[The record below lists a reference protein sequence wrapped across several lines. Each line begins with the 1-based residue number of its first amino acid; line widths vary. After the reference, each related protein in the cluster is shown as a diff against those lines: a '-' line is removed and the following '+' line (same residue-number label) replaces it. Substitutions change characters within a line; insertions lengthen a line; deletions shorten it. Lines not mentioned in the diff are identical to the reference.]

1 MEKDTEKILLTLSPI
16 ERKVLPFAE
25 GSAEEIAKKAETDV
39 TTVLRAL
46 DFLVKKGLVETE
58 TEERKII
65 DLGINGVYY
74 QKKGLPERVLLSEL
88 AKKQAILLSEIS
100 NSTGLNENEAKI
112 SIGVLKKKALVEI
125 KEGKVFLSASEK
137 ELEKKSFEEEFL
149 AVLPMEEKDLKP
161 EQKFALE
168 NLKARKEIIEIKEKK
183 TITSKITV
191 LGKKIKPEDLNEDM
205 IEKLTPKMIRAG
217 NWKGKKFRVY
227 DITSPV
233 PKIYGG
239 KRHFVN
245 QATDYAKKV
254 WLDMGF
260 KEMTGNYCATS
271 FWNFDALFTP
281 QDHPARDVQDTFFI
295 KGVKGKLP
303 EKKIVE
309 GVKNAHEG
317 GTDGSLGWNYEW
329 KEEAARL
336 TCLRPHTTALSAQTL
351 KKIGEKKEFPTKYF
365 ALGKC
370 FRNETVDWSHGF
382 EFDQTE
388 GIVIDENA
396 NFRQLIGYLTQ
407 FYKKMGYE
415 KVRVRPHYFPY
426 TEPSVE
432 IDVWNSERKCW
443 IETGGAGMFRPEVTI
458 PFFGKHIP
466 VLAWGQGFSRIIMEY
481 FGVKDLRDMHKN
493 NLTKSREMR
502 FWAE

>member
-1 MEKDTEKILLTLSPI
+1 L
-16 ERKVLPFAE
+16 
-25 GSAEEIAKKAETDV
+25 
-39 TTVLRAL
+39 
-46 DFLVKKGLVETE
+46 
-58 TEERKII
+58 
-65 DLGINGVYY
+65 
-74 QKKGLPERVLLSEL
+74 
-88 AKKQAILLSEIS
+88 
-100 NSTGLNENEAKI
+100 
-112 SIGVLKKKALVEI
+112 
-125 KEGKVFLSASEK
+125 
-137 ELEKKSFEEEFL
+137 
-149 AVLPMEEKDLKP
+149 
-161 EQKFALE
+161 
-168 NLKARKEIIEIKEKK
+168 
-183 TITSKITV
+183 
-191 LGKKIKPEDLNEDM
+191 
-205 IEKLTPKMIRAG
+205 IEKLTSKMIRAG
-217 NWKGKKFRVY
+217 NWKGKKFRTY

-260 KEMTGNYCATS
+260 KEMTGDYCATS

-281 QDHPARDVQDTFFI
+281 QDHPARDIQDTFFI

-303 EKKIVE
+303 EKKIVD
-309 GVKNAHEG
+309 GVKKAHEG
-317 GTDGSLGWNYEW
+317 GIIGSIGWNYKW
-329 KEEAARL
+329 DEECAKAI
-336 TCLRPHTTALSAQTL
+336 CLRPHTTTLSAKTL
-351 KKIGEKKEFPTKYF
+351 KKVAENKEFPTKYF

-415 KVRVRPHYFPY
+415 KVRIRPHYFPY

-432 IDVWNSERKCW
+432 IDVWHSERKCW

-458 PFFGKHIP
+458 PFFGKHVP

-502 FWAE
+502 FWGE